1 MSENHKSKG
10 ILRSI
15 KIDDLASLQSS
26 IEEDDELMKLTY
38 GWDTKNKSKLT

>member
-1 MSENHKSKG
+1 MSKNHKSKG

-38 GWDTKNKSKLT
+38 GREHQR

>member
-1 MSENHKSKG
+1 MSKNHKSKG

-15 KIDDLASLQSS
+15 KIDDFSSLQSS

-38 GWDTKNKSKLT
+38 GREQQK